1 MALIAPVTKGEIENN
16 KTVSKNEPK
25 SNELGY
31 DQFLTLL
38 CAEMQYQDPL
48 EPTSNTEY
56 VAQLATFSQMEATLG
71 MKSTIE
77 SSNANSLVGKYVIVK
92 STSAT
97 TGEMTG
103 EAGFVDYVEYDNG
116 KQYFYVNG
124 NRYGMENIYQIADTD
139 YIEAITLANAFKASV
154 DKLPNADKL
163 TLSDRTDVE
172 QLTKVFESL
181 NSFQKSYID
190 EKTMEKFSAV
200 VNQMNS
206 MVGTEN
212 AKDFTASVDKLPSV
226 DEITLDSKE
235 EIERLRKLYDS
246 IPEDIR
252 KDINSDT
259 LKKFEELEAKIKELG
274 GDSSEGSDKDESKTE

>member
-1 MALIAPVTKGEIENN
+1 MALIAPIKNGILDNN
-16 KTVSKNEPK
+16 KTASNDEAK

-77 SSNANSLVGKYVIVK
+77 SSSANALVGKYVIVK

-124 NRYGMENIYQIADTD
+124 NRYGMENLYQIADTD
-139 YIEAITLANAFKASV
+139 YIEAITLANAFKASL
-154 DKLPNADKL
+154 DKLPDAEKL
-163 TLSDRTDVE
+163 TLSEQTDVE
-172 QLTKVFESL
+172 QLCQVYESL

-190 EKTMEKFSAV
+190 EKTMVKFNAV
-200 VNQMNS
+200 VNKMNALA
-206 MVGTEN
+206 GAEN
-212 AKDFTASVDKLPSV
+212 AKEFTSSVDKLPSA
-226 DEITLDSKE
+226 DELTLDSKE
-235 EIERLRKLYDS
+235 EIEKLRKLYDS

-252 KDINSDT
+252 KDINADA

-274 GDSSEGSDKDESKTE
+274 KETSEDHD